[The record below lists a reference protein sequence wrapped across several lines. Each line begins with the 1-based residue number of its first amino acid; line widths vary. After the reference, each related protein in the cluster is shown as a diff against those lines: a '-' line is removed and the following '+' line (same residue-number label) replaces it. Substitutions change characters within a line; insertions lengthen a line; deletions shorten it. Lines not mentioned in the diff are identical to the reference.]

1 MSRKKMRIDLD
12 KILDEVENMSEQE
25 IRDIFRI
32 ANLIY
37 DSLDVPLVLVNDK
50 EIKSNTLLVAMYLV
64 GKEFGKAEQLE
75 K

>member
-64 GKEFGKAEQLE
+64 GKEFEKAEQLE